1 MSNLH
6 NDVTSNADN
15 VDDLIKSRRDHPQK
29 LNKLIESAFIICSQ
43 NEVEINSSYLK
54 LRSSL
59 PSHFRTSNNFFS
71 RRICQNQTFST
82 QSPLI
87 VKPM

>member
-6 NDVTSNADN
+6 NDATSNADN

-43 NEVEINSSYLK
+43 NEVEINSSYIK
-54 LRSSL
+54 LRS
-59 PSHFRTSNNFFS
+59 SHFRTSSNFFS